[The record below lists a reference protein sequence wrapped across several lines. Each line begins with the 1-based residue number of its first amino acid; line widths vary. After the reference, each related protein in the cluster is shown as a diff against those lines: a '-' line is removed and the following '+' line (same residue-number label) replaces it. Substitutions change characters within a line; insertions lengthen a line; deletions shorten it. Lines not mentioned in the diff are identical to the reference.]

1 MSELKVNT
9 INPSSGTSL
18 QFPVATQVVV
28 GNTGN
33 STVLVVSSATAENL
47 GALNGD
53 YHLYT
58 TDGVVKSVY
67 GWKSNSVSEAL
78 GTVSAHPLN
87 LITNN
92 TARMTISGGGA
103 GDITLN
109 NSQLIFD
116 KPGGGNTVTIPGI
129 NFVTN
134 PQWNAWVRGIQWS
147 LGNAATADGAGIGVY
162 GVNGLT
168 ANRISIGFNPGP
180 WNETA
185 NSLHVT
191 QNGSVGIGV
200 ASPASKLHVKGKE
213 NAGLLRLETT
223 DAIASAGAC
232 YLGLHGSAGRG
243 GYLGF
248 GGSNNTLD
256 IWNDLAG
263 PTRFGTSNLERMRI
277 DSAGNVGIGET
288 SPTVKVDLG
297 NYFINSTSPTGA
309 DQTSHIRLYKSGEN
323 RYGFGISTNA
333 LNIAANQPTGTIR
346 LYTNSLE
353 RMRIDSSG
361 RIGVKTDTPSE
372 IITVRDNNPVLNLL
386 NTDTAGNAGGSLRFG
401 HEQGSGAGMTGA
413 IAVIKAFLT
422 DGSATNRAGDLAFF
436 TSNDGTLA
444 ERMRIASSG
453 DVTVTGNLSSGNLS
467 SGNVTVTGNL
477 TVSGTIT
484 SPQCVMTSTGTTA
497 SYPVTGKN
505 AGSSRVG
512 TNIALLNT
520 NITPRSAS
528 SKILVNFSFCGET
541 TAVGDN
547 SAFYITRTI
556 GSTETEIG
564 SAPYPGNI
572 YQPWGIRPVVYDNN
586 PASTMSNYHIMFL
599 DSPST
604 ALQVTY
610 KLYYYGTNTSSTY
623 TFFLNRTI
631 NDNTDSVNGYVC
643 ERGSS
648 QCILQEYF
656 A

>member
-58 TDGVVKSVY
+58 TDGIVKSVY

-109 NSQLIFD
+109 NSQLILD
-116 KPGGGNTVTIPGI
+116 KTSAGNNVAVTGI

-134 PQWNAWVRGIQWS
+134 PQWSSWTRGIQWS
-147 LGNAATADGAGIGVY
+147 LGNAATADGAGIGAF

-168 ANRISIGFNPGP
+168 ANRISIGFNPSP

-191 QNGSVGIGV
+191 QDGSVGIGV
-200 ASPASKLHVKGKE
+200 ASPASKLHVKGQA

-232 YLGLHGSAGRG
+232 YLGLWGSAGRG

-256 IWNDLAG
+256 IWNDLGG
-263 PTRFGTSNLERMRI
+263 PTRFGTSNTERMRI
-277 DSAGNVGIGET
+277 DSSGNVGIGDT

-297 NYFINSTSPTGA
+297 NYFINNTSPTGA
-309 DQTSHIRLYKSGEN
+309 EQTSHIRLYKSGEN

-333 LNIAANQPTGTIR
+333 LNIAANQSTGTIR

-353 RMRIDSSG
+353 RMRIDSDGNVGVGTSTPGATFDVAGTGKFSG
-361 RIGVKTDTPSE
+361 
-372 IITVRDNNPVLNLL
+372 LL
-386 NTDTAGNAGGSLRFG
+386 
-401 HEQGSGAGMTGA
+401 
-413 IAVIKAFLT
+413 
-422 DGSATNRAGDLAFF
+422 
-436 TSNDGTLA
+436 TLA
-444 ERMRIASSG
+444 GATSSALISCETAPTQG
-453 DVTVTGNLSSGNLS
+453 QHLANKTYVDSINYLKAGAVTVTTPPEGSANNY
-467 SGNVTVTGNL
+467 TIDVTGLVPGKLYIYAARVSVAGAGAGNTSTFTAETASGEICGLGTL
-477 TVSGTIT
+477 TV
-484 SPQCVMTSTGTTA
+484 QH
-497 SYPVTGKN
+497 
-505 AGSSRVG
+505 SSVAA
-512 TNIALLNT
+512 NIATAYPPIQSISNGANISGGGTVNSTNNT
-520 NITPRSAS
+520 R
-528 SKILVNFSFCGET
+528 
-541 TAVGDN
+541 
-547 SAFYITRTI
+547 
-556 GSTETEIG
+556 
-564 SAPYPGNI
+564 I
-572 YQPWGIRPVVYDNN
+572 YAWHYVSVIRY
-586 PASTMSNYHIMFL
+586 A
-599 DSPST
+599 
-604 ALQVTY
+604 
-610 KLYYYGTNTSSTY
+610 
-623 TFFLNRTI
+623 
-631 NDNTDSVNGYVC
+631 
-643 ERGSS
+643 
-648 QCILQEYF
+648 
-656 A
+656 